1 MTKQEVKAMIEDA
14 DCNGDNKLD
23 YHEVSAIIAKVF
35 EGYMIYLGVNV
46 LRSTMLFSAAHNR
59 CCLLICCFLSKKSVF
74 FLIICFNF
82 FRLYFSC

>member
-35 EGYMIYLGVNV
+35 DLGVNV
-46 LRSTMLFSAAHNR
+46 LRSIMLFSATHNR
-59 CCLLICCFLSKKSVF
+59 CCLLICCFLSKKTVF

>member
-35 EGYMIYLGVNV
+35 DLGVNV
-46 LRSTMLFSAAHNR
+46 LRRL
-59 CCLLICCFLSKKSVF
+59 CCFLQHITGVVCLFVVFSVKNQF
-74 FLIICFNF
+74 FF
-82 FRLYFSC
+82 